1 MAMISLFV
9 FICVLIYVMLYYLP
23 ILTTVL
29 HGDNRIELFKLLY
42 PDRHGTSSLTEP
54 KKFILN
60 RKLNNLANL
69 K

>member
-1 MAMISLFV
+1 
-9 FICVLIYVMLYYLP
+9 MLYYLP